1 MWTCPKCGR
10 EFKRTNQSHYCGKA
24 PESVDEYIELQIPE
38 ARAYVVELR
47 NLYKKDKFSISF
59 AACNK
64 HISLY
69 VDTNVLE
76 IFKSQ
81 LSAFTIRKNAVYL
94 PYEKE
99 LPIKIIE
106 KIIKQSLEEIT

>member
-47 NLYKKDKFSISF
+47 NLILRCVPAVKEQLGVCQYIRKTS
-59 AACNK
+59 
-64 HISLY
+64 
-69 VDTNVLE
+69 
-76 IFKSQ
+76 SQ
-81 LSAFTIRKNAVYL
+81 YLLLPVINILAFT
-94 PYEKE
+94 
-99 LPIKIIE
+99 
-106 KIIKQSLEEIT
+106 